1 MKDNISNLEK
11 LVKEFCEERDWDQF
25 HNPKDLSIGIS
36 TEANELLE
44 LFRFKSRKDIEH
56 IMNNVNEKEKVENE
70 LADIMFFILR
80 FTQMNNIDLE
90 HILIRK
96 IKINNEKY
104 PKDLSKGSNKKYNE
118 L

>member
-1 MKDNISNLEK
+1 MKDNISDLEK
-11 LVKEFCEERDWDQF
+11 VVKDFCEERDWDQF

-44 LFRFKSRKDIEH
+44 IFRFKSKEEIEY
-56 IMNNVNEKEKVENE
+56 IMNNTNKKEKVENE

-80 FTQMNNIDLE
+80 FAQMNNIDLE
-90 HILIRK
+90 NILKRK
-96 IKINNEKY
+96 IKINSQKY
-104 PKDLSKGSNKKYNE
+104 PIDLAKGNNKKYNE